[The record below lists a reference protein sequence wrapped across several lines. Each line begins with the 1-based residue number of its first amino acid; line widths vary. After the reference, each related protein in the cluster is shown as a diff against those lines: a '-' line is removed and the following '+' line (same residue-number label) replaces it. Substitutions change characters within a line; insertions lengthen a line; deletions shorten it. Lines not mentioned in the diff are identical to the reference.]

1 MPARAKCRVALVMS
15 CSTCTYH
22 DLLSLWLSLFQ
33 KPRPR
38 SGVISRSGKPLVQAG
53 TARVPPERGWLL
65 RGMLACQ
72 KRPRERGFD
81 SEMAS
86 PSMEPTCSPNRML
99 VFESPTSKRTRLM
112 GQQSVA
118 AGEERGGPS
127 CSPFQSFASADAAGN
142 TRPARPPPPRR
153 PIPPSVSF
161 PAPPAQSAAARG
173 HGVAGR
179 TRAHHSPCRASVAT
193 LLAHGASV
201 AARATDRALTPS
213 LPRLQVTPP
222 PRMRRCGTIERG
234 HRRPGPEPTARC
246 SASSRCATS

>member
-1 MPARAKCRVALVMS
+1 M
-15 CSTCTYH
+15 
-22 DLLSLWLSLFQ
+22 W
-33 KPRPR
+33 
-38 SGVISRSGKPLVQAG
+38 
-53 TARVPPERGWLL
+53 WLL
-65 RGMLACQ
+65 AGMLACQ

-81 SEMAS
+81 AEMSS

-213 LPRLQVTPP
+213 LPRRLAGNAAAEDAAMRHHREGSSSPRSGADGAMFSLEQVRDIVTRTVEARERVLRQEYDRVLQQKLQ
-222 PRMRRCGTIERG
+222 EQW
-234 HRRPGPEPTARC
+234 
-246 SASSRCATS
+246 ASFAKFNEDYVSRTLKSSDLSYLS

>member
-1 MPARAKCRVALVMS
+1 MRTVGSVS
-15 CSTCTYH
+15 
-22 DLLSLWLSLFQ
+22 
-33 KPRPR
+33 
-38 SGVISRSGKPLVQAG
+38 ISRSGNPLVQAG
-53 TARVPPERGWLL
+53 LAQGGTRAVVGLL
-65 RGMLACQ
+65 HGMLACQ

-81 SEMAS
+81 AEMSS

-179 TRAHHSPCRASVAT
+179 TRAHHSPCRACAFSHT
-193 LLAHGASV
+193 G
-201 AARATDRALTPS
+201 RAWRDAPRTVHSPLPCRAI
-213 LPRLQVTPP
+213 LQVTPP

-234 HRRPGPEPTARC
+234 PRRPGPEPTARC

>member
-81 SEMAS
+81 AEMSS

-99 VFESPTSKRTRLM
+99 VFESPTSKRTRL

-173 HGVAGR
+173 ARGGGAHAR
-179 TRAHHSPCRASVAT
+179 TPQPLPRVR

-201 AARATDRALTPS
+201 AGRVTDRALTPS

-222 PRMRRCGTIERG
+222 PRTRRCGTIERG
-234 HRRPGPEPTARC
+234 PRRPGPAPTARC
-246 SASSRCATS
+246 SASSRFATS